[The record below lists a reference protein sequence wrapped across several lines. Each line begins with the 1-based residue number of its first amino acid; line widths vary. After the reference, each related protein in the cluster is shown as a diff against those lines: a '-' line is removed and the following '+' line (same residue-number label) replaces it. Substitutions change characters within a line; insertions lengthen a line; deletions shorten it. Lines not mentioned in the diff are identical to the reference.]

1 MKYMLHGNY
10 RQHVLMRLTL
20 GCTLFLLSG
29 FWITNALLYFRGM
42 GVQPQSVVQYYRGSE
57 AAFTMPRTYGAMLE
71 VTHMHLAMMATV
83 VLLLTHLAIFL
94 PWPMRLRI
102 VLVLA
107 TFASALLGEAAGWL
121 VRFVHPGFA
130 FLKVAAFAGLQTGLA
145 ILLVGL
151 AVHLLRRSESAME
164 GWPPPGGRAPLPPHT
179 PRVATPPTAAESA
192 AAAQRWQPG
201 Q

>member
-1 MKYMLHGNY
+1 MLHGNY
-10 RQHVLMRLTL
+10 RQHLLMRLTL

-29 FWITNALLYFRGM
+29 FWITNALLYFRSM

-57 AAFTMPRTYGAMLE
+57 AAYTMPRTYGAMLE

-102 VLVLA
+102 ALVLA

-130 FLKVAAFAGLQTGLA
+130 VLKIGAFAGLQTGLA
-145 ILLVGL
+145 VLLIGL
-151 AVHLLRRSESAME
+151 AVHLLRRPEPAVDT
-164 GWPPPGGRAPLPPHT
+164 WPPQGERPTLPPRT
-179 PRVATPPTAAESA
+179 PALATERA